1 MKPAHWLVALLV
13 VGALAWW
20 TLGHPGY
27 ETQEQRA
34 ARVEVEMQ
42 AAEQAKPKLYRWRD
56 ANGVTQITDQPPQG
70 RKYEVVDIESR
81 ERVNEIPMSDAINPP
96 DPDAKPA
103 DKAN

>member
-1 MKPAHWLVALLV
+1 MRPAHWLFALIV

-42 AAEQAKPKLYRWRD
+42 VAEEAKPKLYRWRD
-56 ANGVTQITDQPPQG
+56 ANGETQITDQRPKG
-70 RKYEVVDIESR
+70 RKYTVVDMDKHEN
-81 ERVNEIPMSDAINPP
+81 VNVIPMSDAINPP
-96 DPDAKPA
+96 DPNAKPA
-103 DKAN
+103 DKAK